1 MFKKK
6 LQKLIKSFLKPYTEY
21 ENLAWDGAPKTIK
34 ELINRSIKRFIRT
47 MMGMDK
53 FDSVKPLYEYLK
65 MLPFKDNMKLLQG
78 KFM

>member
-6 LQKLIKSFLKPYTEY
+6 LQKLIKSFLKTYIEY

-53 FDSVKPLYEYLK
+53 FDSVKPLYEHLK

-78 KFM
+78 KFI